1 MKKIVKDFRNLLII
15 CLLELVTG
23 IVVLIDPFGFTRTLL
38 MIVGIVLAIFGVTFG
53 VQYFKKTPEAASLSN
68 DLFFGILLVMAG
80 LFMLVKPDNIIT
92 VFSLLTT
99 LYGVGII
106 VSAIAKLQQSV
117 DQLRLKNKK
126 WWYFAILTAVTLIIG
141 IVSYTNPFQTITV
154 NWQFTGICLII
165 LAIADIATIILNS
178 MDIKIKPK
186 QTPKP
191 EEIKKEDAIDAEVKV
206 TEVFNPAEPLIE
218 SVVNEAAD
226 AEEAFAEKV
235 DITASE
241 MAEDIVEAVKDET
254 GVQEDQE

>member
-1 MKKIVKDFRNLLII
+1 MKKIMSDFRNLLII
-15 CLLELVTG
+15 CVLELVTG
-23 IVVLIDPFGFTRTLL
+23 IVVLIDPFGFTKTLL
-38 MIVGIVLAIFGVTFG
+38 MIVGIVLAIFGVIFG
-53 VQYFKKTPEAASLSN
+53 VQYFKKTAEAASISN

-80 LFMLVKPDNIIT
+80 LFMLIKPDNIIT

-106 VSAIAKLQQSV
+106 VSAIAKLQLSV

-154 NWQFTGICLII
+154 NWKFTGICLIL
-165 LAIADIATIILNS
+165 LAAADIATIILNS

-191 EEIKKEDAIDAEVKV
+191 EEIKKEEAIDAEVKV

-218 SVVNEAAD
+218 NVVNEVVD
-226 AEEAFAEKV
+226 AEQTVAENV
-235 DITASE
+235 DTSVKE
-241 MAEDIVEAVKDET
+241 MTEDVIEAVKDET
-254 GVQEDQE
+254 GIQENQE